1 MSLNFALLG
10 AGGFVAPRH
19 LQAIKETGNLLVAA
33 LDRNDSVGVL
43 DRYFPEVPFFMEFE
57 QFDRYAE
64 KLRRGA
70 PAGRIHWVSIC
81 TPNHLHDAHI
91 QFALRIGADVI
102 CEKPLVLNPGDLDA
116 LSALEAESG
125 KRIRNVLQLRLHPSI
140 LALKARMDTA
150 GAGVKHEVDLVYLT
164 SRGPWYHVAWKGD
177 PAKSGGI
184 TTNIGIHFFD
194 MLQWIFG
201 GVLNLQ
207 VAFQDSQRSAGVL
220 ELQGANVRWFLSVD
234 PADLPASHRAAGK
247 GFFRCL
253 TVDGEVTEFSDGFTD
268 LHTATYR
275 QILEGGGYG
284 IEDARPSIDLAH
296 RIRYAVPASADPASL
311 GPFRPAEP

>member
-1 MSLNFALLG
+1 L
-10 AGGFVAPRH
+10 
-19 LQAIKETGNLLVAA
+19 
-33 LDRNDSVGVL
+33 
-43 DRYFPEVPFFMEFE
+43 EFE
-57 QFDRYAE
+57 QFERYAE
-64 KLRRGA
+64 MLRRGA
-70 PAGRIHWVSIC
+70 PGERIHWVSIC

-102 CEKPLVLNPGDLDA
+102 CEKPLVLHPGDLDT

-125 KRIRNVLQLRLHPSI
+125 KRIRTVLQLRLHPSI
-140 LALKARMDTA
+140 LALKARMDSA
-150 GAGVKHEVDLVYLT
+150 RAGVKHQVDLLYLT

-201 GVLNLQ
+201 GVRNLQ
-207 VAFQDSQRSAGVL
+207 VAFQDSQRSAGIL
-220 ELQGANVRWFLSVD
+220 ELQRADVRWFLSVD
-234 PADLPASHRAAGK
+234 PADLPASYRAAGK

-253 TVDGEVTEFSDGFTD
+253 SVDGEVSEFSDGFTD

-296 RIRYAVPASADPASL
+296 RIRHAVPASADPATL
-311 GPFRPAEP
+311 GPFRPTEP